1 MRKLKKRREA
11 QNSKI
16 HYYRIAIFHTILT
29 SVYVTCLAS
38 NFPSQSTKASISLR
52 CALRDASL
60 SAICKT
66 PIRRYDKGNYV
77 QRPKC
82 EECVRD
88 LIRRTRCYQDITQAN
103 IKKTQLMKIQIKM
116 LEQIIVII

>member
-1 MRKLKKRREA
+1 
-11 QNSKI
+11 
-16 HYYRIAIFHTILT
+16 
-29 SVYVTCLAS
+29 VTCLAS
-38 NFPSQSTKASISLR
+38 DFTSQSTKASISLR

-66 PIRRYDKGNYV
+66 PIRRYDKENYV

-82 EECVRD
+82 EECVRETC

-103 IKKTQLMKIQIKM
+103 IKKTQLMKIKIKM
-116 LEQIIVII
+116 LQQIIVII